1 MPNHRRRT
9 RKRGGRVH
17 TRKSLKSRAR
27 SYRRHRK
34 SSHCKGKGPAA
45 CRGASGCKVASG
57 RKRSFCRRSRNTH
70 TRRHRRR

>member
-1 MPNHRRRT
+1 MPGRT
-9 RKRGGRVH
+9 MKRGGRVR

-34 SSHCKGKGPAA
+34 SSKCVGKGPAA

-57 RKRSFCRRSRNTH
+57 RKRSFCRRSKNTH
-70 TRRHRRR
+70 TRRHGRK